1 MNRFFKSIALAG
13 IAALFAASAQAQ
25 VANQTT
31 QTGTRLDASQ
41 FLQGAAGGAT
51 SCATVNQS
59 AANNTVTI
67 TPPAGQFVYITGLY
81 VDITANITGTT
92 QVATASATNLTG
104 APFWSLATVVPTAG
118 ANGTFRQ
125 IAENYAVP
133 LKSTA
138 PGTAVTWVPSAAGF
152 TNTIICPRI
161 AGYFAP

>member
-1 MNRFFKSIALAG
+1 MTRFFKSLVLAG
-13 IAALFAASAQAQ
+13 IFAISATMAQAQ
-25 VANQTT
+25 VAQQTT

-41 FLQGAAGGAT
+41 FMQGAAGGAT
-51 SCATVNQS
+51 SCSTVNQT

-67 TPPAGQFVYITGLY
+67 TPPAGQYVYITGIF

-92 QVATASATNLTG
+92 QVATASMTNVTG
-104 APFWSLATVVPTAG
+104 GPFFSLATIIPTAG

-125 IAENYAVP
+125 IAENYPIP
-133 LKSTA
+133 LRSTA

-161 AGYFAP
+161 TGYFAP